1 MPARDGRC
9 HWCRAS
15 IRLNPGNTYNDTS
28 DEDSAATHA
37 ELMRQA
43 ATLDLAYLHVMRA
56 PTPQLDAFA
65 LARQHFGPRLI
76 LNDGFEPDNAEA
88 ALQDYAGA
96 ALSFARHFI
105 GNPDLVNRLRAGQ
118 PLSRF
123 DRKTLHAGRCGL
135 YQLCPLQRRTC
146 HCHRL
151 MVPHA
156 PGVVASGTLG
166 LSTRCLHGSGFA
178 IKSEAASAY
187 HVSARA

>member
-1 MPARDGRC
+1 
-9 HWCRAS
+9 
-15 IRLNPGNTYNDTS
+15 
-28 DEDSAATHA
+28 
-37 ELMRQA
+37 MRQA

-105 GNPDLVNRLRAGQ
+105 GNPDLVERLRAGQ

-123 DRKTLHAGRCGL
+123 DRKTLYTPGAAGYTSYAR
-135 YQLCPLQRRTC
+135 YSA
-146 HCHRL
+146 
-151 MVPHA
+151 A
-156 PGVVASGTLG
+156 PATA
-166 LSTRCLHGSGFA
+166 TA
-178 IKSEAASAY
+178 
-187 HVSARA
+187 